1 MKITNNEI
9 IVEFPEEEIA
19 TIHTYHWV
27 SGFNNAIDKT
37 ERLNP
42 PLVVDVEALAKII
55 FHDRYPVYKW
65 EDASLNSEA
74 WRIRRH
80 ACTELAQHLASNL
93 DKWII
98 EKKEN

>member
-65 EDASLNSEA
+65 EDASLIDNVCIWHFGKSIPHGA
-74 WRIRRH
+74 VG
-80 ACTELAQHLASNL
+80 
-93 DKWII
+93 
-98 EKKEN
+98 

>member
-1 MKITNNEI
+1 MLSWLQRHRSCYQGEGGEMKITNNEI

-42 PLVVDVEALAKII
+42 PMSNNVLII
-55 FHDRYPVYKW
+55 IH
-65 EDASLNSEA
+65 
-74 WRIRRH
+74 
-80 ACTELAQHLASNL
+80 CL
-93 DKWII
+93 DL
-98 EKKEN
+98 